1 MIVYAVIATD
11 SVAARGLVNGWC
23 LPRSGRRDIL
33 SVAITAFIFIRVILR
48 IIVLIYHKFR
58 KWFQNKKLFL
68 HPLLTRKLHGLFF
81 ADRLRDLQS
90 AVNRRRRKPYAAQAV
105 YCHAKEKQELL

>member
-23 LPRSGRRDIL
+23 LQRSGRRDVL

-48 IIVLIYHKFR
+48 IIVF
-58 KWFQNKKLFL
+58 FKKYTLFL
-68 HPLLTRKLHGLFF
+68 SSDPR
-81 ADRLRDLQS
+81 
-90 AVNRRRRKPYAAQAV
+90 AVQ
-105 YCHAKEKQELL
+105 

>member
-1 MIVYAVIATD
+1 MISREKFHRHGKNITVIRKIIPNMIVYAVIATD

-48 IIVLIYHKFR
+48 ITVKI
-58 KWFQNKKLFL
+58 FL
-68 HPLLTRKLHGLFF
+68 PVGIF
-81 ADRLRDLQS
+81 
-90 AVNRRRRKPYAAQAV
+90 
-105 YCHAKEKQELL
+105 C